1 MVYEE
6 IFVINEETKTIL
18 NYLTIVEYPNSSL
31 ISMLSG
37 PTADGGKNHDS
48 NMFEETGFRSQEVFT
63 QEKYTYLFYQG
74 LLLLEYLYKSGISHG
89 QINAAT
95 LRISDNYTFSLSD
108 LPISTCLPGF
118 KDLTE

>member
-18 NYLTIVEYPNSSL
+18 NYLTIVEYPTSSL

-63 QEKYTYLFYQG
+63 QEKYTSLFY
-74 LLLLEYLYKSGISHG
+74 
-89 QINAAT
+89 
-95 LRISDNYTFSLSD
+95 
-108 LPISTCLPGF
+108 
-118 KDLTE
+118 